1 MKACR
6 LIIIC
11 ALLLPAVFALADQ
24 PVRVF
29 VNGVERKSNP
39 PAIMRGGQTY
49 IPLRSAAQAL
59 GAKVKW
65 DEKTSTATI
74 TLGNK
79 RARVHQAKGI
89 MVGGSL
95 LLPLRTIGEAL
106 NCTVKW
112 EGAKKAVRISQK
124 RCSAPG

>member
-1 MKACR
+1 MKAFI
-6 LIIIC
+6 LL
-11 ALLLPAVFALADQ
+11 ALLALPGAFALGDQ

-39 PAIMRGGQTY
+39 PAIMRDGHTY

-79 RARVHQAKGI
+79 RARIHQAKGI

-112 EGAKKAVRISQK
+112 EGTKKAVRISQK